1 MKKEKNRIKKFVA
14 NVNGRELEFNWRYED
29 IYSVTHIKHLIYGL
43 VDYEYDSFEHSCTR
57 GLTEPDM
64 DGYFDSASCQIEILS
79 EYYIIFCFNNDIQ
92 RIPITFTEFMDDFI
106 ENNGYDYWGTFE
118 IGDNE
123 YQFQINHNSG
133 TVAIFYKDGF
143 EPLAY
148 KNFTLIEKII

>member
-1 MKKEKNRIKKFVA
+1 MKKENNRIKKFIA
-14 NVNGRELEFNWRYED
+14 NVYGQELEFNWRYED
-29 IYSVTHIKHLIYGL
+29 IYSATQIPHIKGL

-64 DGYFDSASCQIEILS
+64 DGYFDSTNCNIEILS
-79 EYYIIFCFNNDIQ
+79 EYYIIFCFNNDIHK
-92 RIPITFTEFMDDFI
+92 IPITFTEFMDDFI

-133 TVAIFYKDGF
+133 TVSIFYKDGF
-143 EPLAY
+143 EPLAH
-148 KNFTLIEKII
+148 KNFTLIEKIV